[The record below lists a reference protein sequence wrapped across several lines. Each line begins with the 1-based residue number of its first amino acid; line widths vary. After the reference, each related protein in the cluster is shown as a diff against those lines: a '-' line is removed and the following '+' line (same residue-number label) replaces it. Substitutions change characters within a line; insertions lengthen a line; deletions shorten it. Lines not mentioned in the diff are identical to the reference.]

1 MDNSPRLPTVALV
14 LALVLALATILS
26 YQGSGDKRDVFVLTE
41 LEIGMVGV
49 GFALAVFGIQG
60 LISILLE
67 GRRLRPGNVPPR
79 LTDPLSAAI
88 VVFSLALFGVA
99 VWLGYGIVS
108 DRGPRV
114 LGLAAG
120 LGCLILAL
128 LLVFYKEAFV
138 GDEAGF
144 DGREDGVPW

>member
-1 MDNSPRLPTVALV
+1 MDNSPRLPTVALI

-26 YQGSGDKRDVFVLTE
+26 YQAGGDKADVFVLTE

-49 GFALAVFGIQG
+49 AFALAVFGIQG
-60 LISILLE
+60 WISVLLE
-67 GRRLRPGNVPPR
+67 GRRLHPGIVRPR
-79 LTDPLSAAI
+79 LTDALSVAI
-88 VVFSLALFGVA
+88 LVFSLALFGVA

-108 DRGPRV
+108 DWGPRV

-138 GDEAGF
+138 GDEARF
-144 DGREDGVPW
+144 DEREDGVPW